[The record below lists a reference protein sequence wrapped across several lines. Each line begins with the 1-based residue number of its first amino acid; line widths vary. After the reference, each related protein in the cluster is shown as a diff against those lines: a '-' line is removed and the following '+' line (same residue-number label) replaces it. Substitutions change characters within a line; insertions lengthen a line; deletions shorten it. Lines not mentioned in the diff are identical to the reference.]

1 MVDSLWIFLGMEISL
16 CGCLCNELLQGLLEN
31 MNILKKETI
40 TIIRIRQRKKM
51 KREEIMK
58 EKRKKINWT
67 KRKGYD
73 SYSKVLLFDVHK

>member
-1 MVDSLWIFLGMEISL
+1 MVDNLWIFLGMEISL
-16 CGCLCNELLQGLLEN
+16 SGCLCNELLQGFAREYEYT
-31 MNILKKETI
+31 KKRNNNNNQNTSK
-40 TIIRIRQRKKM
+40 KKM